1 MDKDIRSIAGRF
13 DCLLVYFFG
22 SQADQGRRYIEG
34 EDVIPDAFS
43 DLDIAVAFNKLP
55 AEPIRLYGEIYKEL
69 SKLLEPFTIDLVFMH
84 EVNTLFQY
92 EIIKGVRV
100 YEKDEFLTD
109 EFEEGIMKQ
118 AEDLL
123 FKKRIFDSEI
133 LEAIEDG
140 YSEFEYSPGC

>member
-1 MDKDIRSIAGRF
+1 
-13 DCLLVYFFG
+13 
-22 SQADQGRRYIEG
+22 
-34 EDVIPDAFS
+34 
-43 DLDIAVAFNKLP
+43 
-55 AEPIRLYGEIYKEL
+55 
-69 SKLLEPFTIDLVFMH
+69 MH

-140 YSEFEYSPGC
+140 YSEFEYSPGS